1 MTATVKTVETKTNF
15 YGDSFVITTWTIGD
29 HTLHQVVD
37 SYGEANWNAKTLTKN
52 APDLYTLPNWDNPGV
67 VEYGVNWPG
76 DGHQDPCGSPRVR
89 GQANCRRARRRGV
102 HQDPQRPRLI
112 PNPNNR
118 RRPDRLTSRLRHSPT
133 ATAQEPPRG
142 G

>member
-1 MTATVKTVETKTNF
+1 MTATVKTVETKTNS

-67 VEYGVNWPG
+67 VEYGVNWPAMG
-76 DGHQDPCGSPRVR
+76 TKTPTE
-89 GQANCRRARRRGV
+89 ALEYAAK
-102 HQDPQRPRLI
+102 
-112 PNPNNR
+112 
-118 RRPDRLTSRLRHSPT
+118 LTAAAHAAEAFT
-133 ATAQEPPRG
+133 EIHNDHA
-142 G
+142 